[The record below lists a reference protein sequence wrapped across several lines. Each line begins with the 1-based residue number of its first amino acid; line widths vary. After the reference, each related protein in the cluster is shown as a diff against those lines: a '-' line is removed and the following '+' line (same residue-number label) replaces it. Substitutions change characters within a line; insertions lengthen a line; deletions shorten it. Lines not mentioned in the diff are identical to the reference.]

1 MGRDLV
7 SIGKEPLLL
16 SLPIYSDKKRESSVV
31 GYSIIRY
38 FHLKLSKINNKKFS
52 RRTPLNNYG
61 NYQHNK
67 LSANNLM
74 IFFDNYQHRKL
85 SANNLIIFFDNYQHR
100 KLFANNLM
108 IFSIIINVANYLQI
122 AY

>member
-16 SLPIYSDKKRESSVV
+16 SPPIYSDKKRESSVV
-31 GYSIIRY
+31 GYSIIGY
-38 FHLKLSKINNKKFS
+38 FHLKLSKISNKKFS

-61 NYQHNK
+61 NYQHHK

-74 IFFDNYQHRKL
+74 IFSIISNDFFDNYQHRKL
-85 SANNLIIFFDNYQHR
+85 SANNLMIFFNNY
-100 KLFANNLM
+100 
-108 IFSIIINVANYLQI
+108 
-122 AY
+122 